1 MEAEVAY
8 LYEAD
13 NKVVIR
19 ATLPHRQIRAELT
32 QLEPESTRAVVTCM
46 RDSDV
51 DRLTSSRVIRGMEQ
65 ILEPDVIGSRP

>member
-1 MEAEVAY
+1 MDAEVAY

-13 NKVVIR
+13 HKVVLR

-51 DRLTSSRVIRGMEQ
+51 DRITASRVIRGMEQ
-65 ILEPDVIGSRP
+65 ILEPEAIGNCP